1 MNRFS
6 SDKILVLL
14 IVVLMSKVVYN
25 FEALS
30 KYFMLL
36 VSEDK
41 LVCNIH
47 L

>member
-1 MNRFS
+1 MSRFS
-6 SDKILVLL
+6 SDKILELL
-14 IVVLMSKVVYN
+14 IAVLMSEVVYN

-36 VSEDK
+36 VSKDK